1 MAHARHSK
9 RMKTHTP
16 RSLVRLAGTTGLLA
30 LMCCVTAAA
39 DTPPSA
45 GRAALLGGAL
55 PGGAVISARSVVL
68 TPIAGGSS
76 TAVPLGTDGAFR
88 AEGLAPGHYRLR
100 LISTVVP
107 RQTQGA
113 TFGEKVQ
120 AGLAQPRG
128 ALASGAALTG
138 SAPPTASNMPAR
150 ISMNV
155 TVARQATRPVEID
168 GDGVEVE
175 VAADGVIAG
184 IAGGVVAGRQ

>member
-1 MAHARHSK
+1 MTHARHSTP
-9 RMKTHTP
+9 MKAPTL
-16 RSLVRLAGTTGLLA
+16 RSPIRLAITTGLLA
-30 LMCCVTAAA
+30 LVCSIAAVA
-39 DTPPSA
+39 DTPPVA
-45 GRAALLGGAL
+45 GRTAPLGGAL

-68 TPIAGGSS
+68 TPTTGGLS
-76 TAVPLGTDGAFR
+76 TAFPLAADGTFR
-88 AEGLAPGHYRLR
+88 AEGLAPGHYKLR
-100 LISTVVP
+100 LISATVP
-107 RQTQGA
+107 KQTQGA

-120 AGLAQPRG
+120 SGLAQTGG

-138 SAPPTASNMPAR
+138 SVPPKSSNMPAR

-175 VAADGVIAG
+175 IAADGAIAG